1 MSSAPGET
9 PVKFSTSATS
19 IGSATAGDPSA
30 IAPQTARAASAAWPT
45 NLAENQDIAPELLAM
60 TGLPCLWV
68 CPPRNSDI
76 CHLPQPLGSRC
87 DANHKKSFFR
97 RAGRTEV
104 GLRTTIFNWGWWP
117 ASRYARQW
125 LVAVSAGL

>member
-45 NLAENQDIAPELLAM
+45 VLAENQDIAPELLAI

-68 CPPRNSDI
+68 CPAGIPTSAN
-76 CHLPQPLGSRC
+76 LLQPSGWRC
-87 DANHKKSFFR
+87 DANHKKSLSLAR
-97 RAGRTEV
+97 ENERPLQAWGC
-104 GLRTTIFNWGWWP
+104 LHSGWW
-117 ASRYARQW
+117 
-125 LVAVSAGL
+125 